1 MTSDIRNALY
11 GAFIFF
17 QFPISGAFLTAGSGM
32 ERNQEAGYRI
42 TIADVIA
49 DGGKAN
55 SSKKTCAGIF
65 FTFKEPGNRL

>member
-1 MTSDIRNALY
+1 MHSTVHSFSFKFLFVVSVADP
-11 GAFIFF
+11 G
-17 QFPISGAFLTAGSGM
+17 PGSGAFLTAGSGM
-32 ERNQEAGYRI
+32 ERNEEAGYRI

-65 FTFKEPGNRL
+65 FYF